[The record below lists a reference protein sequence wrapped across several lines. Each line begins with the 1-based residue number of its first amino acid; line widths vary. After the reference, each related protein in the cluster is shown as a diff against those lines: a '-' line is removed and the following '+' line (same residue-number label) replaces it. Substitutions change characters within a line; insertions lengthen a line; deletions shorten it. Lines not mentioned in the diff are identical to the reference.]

1 MITFIMLK
9 KSFRIFALVLAGEV
23 VFLLPFVLIRVFRP
37 TFLKVFQITNFE
49 LGSAF
54 ATYGVVAMISYFFG
68 GPLAD
73 RYSAR
78 KLVSLSLIITSLGGI
93 FMASVPSMSTLIVL
107 YGFWGLTTIL
117 LFWAAFTKAT
127 RLTGGDKNQG
137 NTFGLVDGGRGLIV
151 ALLAS
156 GSVLI
161 LGSFLPENV
170 ESASIGELSN
180 ALSMV
185 IIAFSVVTFLT
196 AGVTWVT
203 IEDIDNKKII
213 TEKISWKGVK
223 NVVNKRSIWQQSLI
237 LLCAYVGYKCT
248 DDFSLFASEVLLFN
262 DVNAAHAATV
272 AFWSRPFAAIS
283 AGYLGDR
290 FGHSKMTAI
299 CFGLIIIGSL
309 IIYSGLLKPG
319 LELGA
324 LLILASTGA
333 AIFGLRGLYYALF
346 QESKVPVAYTGSA
359 VGVVSVIGFTPDIF
373 FGPMMGYILDSSPGA
388 AGHENLFGILSL
400 FSLIGL
406 LTALNFR
413 SKP

>member
-1 MITFIMLK
+1 MLK
-9 KSFRIFALVLAGEV
+9 KSFRVFALILAGEV

-49 LGSAF
+49 IGSAF
-54 ATYGVVAMISYFFG
+54 AAYGVVAMISYFFG

-93 FMASVPSMSTLIVL
+93 FMASVPSIATLTIL

-127 RLTGGDKNQG
+127 RLTGGEKNQG

-185 IIAFSVVTFLT
+185 IVAFSVFTFLT
-196 AGVTWVT
+196 AGVTWIV
-203 IEDIDNKKII
+203 IDDVENEEIT

-223 NVVNKRSIWQQSLI
+223 NVVKRRSIWQQSLI

-272 AFWSRPFAAIS
+272 AFWTRPFAAIS

-290 FGHSKMTAI
+290 FGHSKLTAV
-299 CFGLIIIGSL
+299 CFGLIIVGSL

-319 LELGA
+319 FELGA
-324 LLILASTGA
+324 LLILASASA

-346 QESKVPVAYTGSA
+346 QESKIPVAYTGSA

-373 FGPMMGYILDSSPGA
+373 FGPTMGYILDSSPGA
-388 AGHENLFGILSL
+388 TGHENLFGILSL

-406 LTALNFR
+406 FTALNFR
-413 SKP
+413 SKS

>member
-1 MITFIMLK
+1 MLK
-9 KSFRIFALVLAGEV
+9 KSFRVFALILAGEV

-49 LGSAF
+49 IGSAF
-54 ATYGVVAMISYFFG
+54 AAYGVVAMISYFFG

-93 FMASVPSMSTLIVL
+93 FMASVPSIATLTIL

-127 RLTGGDKNQG
+127 RLTGGEKNQG

-185 IIAFSVVTFLT
+185 IVAFSVFTFLT
-196 AGVTWVT
+196 AGVTWIV
-203 IEDIDNKKII
+203 IDDVENEEIT

-223 NVVNKRSIWQQSLI
+223 NVVKRRSIWQQSLI

-272 AFWSRPFAAIS
+272 AFWTRPFAAIS

-290 FGHSKMTAI
+290 FGHSKLTAV
-299 CFGLIIIGSL
+299 CFGLIIVGSL

-319 LELGA
+319 FELGA
-324 LLILASTGA
+324 LLILASASA

-346 QESKVPVAYTGSA
+346 QESKIPVAYTGSA

-388 AGHENLFGILSL
+388 TGHENLFGILSL

-406 LTALNFR
+406 FTALNFR